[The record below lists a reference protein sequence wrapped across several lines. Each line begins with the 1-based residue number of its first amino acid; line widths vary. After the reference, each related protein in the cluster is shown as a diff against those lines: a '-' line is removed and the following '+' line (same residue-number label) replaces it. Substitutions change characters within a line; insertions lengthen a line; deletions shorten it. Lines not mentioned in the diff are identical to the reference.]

1 MKRRKD
7 SVLYEVKIEF
17 LDLSKD
23 QQLPT
28 HRYVIERYLT
38 LSRKKTS
45 NLRNK
50 KKHIVITKLVNELR
64 SIWIGYS

>member
-17 LDLSKD
+17 LDLSKA

-38 LSRKKTS
+38 LCHKKTS

-50 KKHIVITKLVNELR
+50 KHIVITELVNELR